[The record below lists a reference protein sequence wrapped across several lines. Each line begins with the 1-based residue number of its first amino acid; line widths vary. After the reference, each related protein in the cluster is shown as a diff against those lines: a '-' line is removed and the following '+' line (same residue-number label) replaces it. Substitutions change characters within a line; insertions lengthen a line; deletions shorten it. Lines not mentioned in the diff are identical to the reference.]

1 MISVHNQTTVS
12 NTSSFQHKS
21 AHFLCRGITWS
32 HAGNRWKDKWLHHM
46 GQTGSDA
53 LPALQQL
60 RSQRLLPAQR
70 SLIGLRWDLGERDL
84 LFDGR
89 VAKGV
94 RPPTELRGIWV
105 VVKVTGWGSRWGV
118 TRRVALLGKQRW
130 TGTDQEPDRIMML
143 ISNRGKYCHLT
154 LQGRPFKE
162 NETQTLKSSKQQSV
176 VLLGL
181 STANNW
187 ISNTISSWHQQK
199 KKNTPTQSSL
209 PR

>member
-1 MISVHNQTTVS
+1 
-12 NTSSFQHKS
+12 
-21 AHFLCRGITWS
+21 
-32 HAGNRWKDKWLHHM
+32 M

-60 RSQRLLPAQR
+60 RSQRLLPAQW

-118 TRRVALLGKQRW
+118 TRRVTLLGEQRW
-130 TGTDQEPDRIMML
+130 TGIDQEPDRIMML
-143 ISNRGKYCHLT
+143 ISKRGKYCVT
-154 LQGRPFKE
+154 FPYRE
-162 NETQTLKSSKQQSV
+162 DRLKKMKHKPWSPQNNPSV

-199 KKNTPTQSSL
+199 KSIPDKNTL